1 MALFYFHICTTAEM
15 VRDKAGREF
24 ASLCDALEFAERYAR
39 LLQAKTAYAHIDF
52 RVVEIRDGSGNLTAT
67 VPFPSRQAYI
77 VAPPSIAASRRIG
90 SLAKRALGVTTSAA
104 GKTLV
109 ERARNS

>member
-1 MALFYFHICTTAEM
+1 MAMFYFHICTTAEM
-15 VRDKAGREF
+15 VRDKGGREL
-24 ASLCDALEFAERYAR
+24 AGPTEALEFAARYAR
-39 LLQAKTAYAHIDF
+39 LLRAKTAYAQIDF

-67 VPFPSRQAYI
+67 LPFPSRQAYI

-90 SLAKRALGVTTSAA
+90 SLARRASGVTTSAA